1 MKHILFF
8 GDSLTAG
15 YGLANPAKE
24 SFPALLDNKMRLAGF
39 EYEISNAG
47 VSGDTTAGG
56 LSRLNYWLSKTVD
69 IFVLELGINDLRHGI
84 PPTQIAH
91 NLQLIVNQ
99 VRERYPAAKLLLL
112 GMQIPFAA
120 SGGAVAAFNAIYR
133 NIAEANHLPLVPF
146 ILKGVAGQR
155 HLNLQDRFH
164 PSAEGYKIVTEN
176 IGPALSALL

>member
-15 YGLANPAKE
+15 YGLADPQKQ
-24 SFPALLDNKMRLAGF
+24 SFPALLANQMRLAGF

-56 LSRLNYWLSKTVD
+56 LSRLNYWLSKPID

-84 PPTQIAH
+84 APTQIAH
-91 NLQLIVNQ
+91 NLQLIINQ
-99 VRERYPAAKLLLL
+99 VRESYPSVKILLL

-120 SGGAVAAFNAIYR
+120 SGAVAAFNAIYK
-133 NIAEANHLPLVPF
+133 NIADTNHIPLVPF

-164 PSAEGYKIVTEN
+164 PSAEGYKVVAEN
-176 IGPALSALL
+176 IWPALSALL